1 MSGPA
6 RCHWCG
12 LPTRYRCHACNTRVC
27 HRCGEEPCCN
37 APNVERV
44 TPEALAMEVDRLRA
58 AYPTALI
65 ADVPRCPCG
74 APAVVPGH
82 CRDCWAGELA
92 TARRERLIGRVA
104 AANGGGR

>member
-1 MSGPA
+1 
-6 RCHWCG
+6 
-12 LPTRYRCHACNTRVC
+12 
-27 HRCGEEPCCN
+27 
-37 APNVERV
+37 
-44 TPEALAMEVDRLRA
+44 MEVDRLRA

-92 TARRERLIGRVA
+92 TARRERL
-104 AANGGGR
+104 